1 MNITTQKRHTK
12 SLGQSFLGF
21 KKKLQKY
28 LNNYEI
34 KKIEKAFSLASKA
47 HMGQYR
53 KTGEDYIEHPLSAA
67 SILADFEMD
76 YETLMAAILHDVIED
91 TDYDKNYIQKTFGE
105 KISELV
111 SIQKKGLREFL
122 DLKKCKIIFKNI
134 LEEKI
139 LFL

>member
-1 MNITTQKRHTK
+1 
-12 SLGQSFLGF
+12 
-21 KKKLQKY
+21 
-28 LNNYEI
+28 
-34 KKIEKAFSLASKA
+34 
-47 HMGQYR
+47 MGQYR

-111 SIQKKGLREFL
+111 DGVSKLDKINSLRAKRRAQLTSE
-122 DLKKCKIIFKNI
+122 KCFW
-134 LEEKI
+134 L
-139 LFL
+139 